1 MRGSARCGTRAL
13 RASSPLRS
21 SPHETGGAL
30 GASRLGALRLVDAL
44 DPVASPVRDARAPR
58 RELVADSAPFDYAS
72 ETVTAGLT
80 VDA

>member
-1 MRGSARCGTRAL
+1 
-13 RASSPLRS
+13 
-21 SPHETGGAL
+21 L

-58 RELVADSAPFDYAS
+58 RKLVADSPPFDYVS